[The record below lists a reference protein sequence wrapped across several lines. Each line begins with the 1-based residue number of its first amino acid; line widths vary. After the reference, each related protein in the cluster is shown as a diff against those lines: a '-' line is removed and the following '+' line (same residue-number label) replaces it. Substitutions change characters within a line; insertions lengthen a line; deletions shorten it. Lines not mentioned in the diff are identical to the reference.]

1 MDLNGLARFAAV
13 VERGG
18 FSAAA
23 RTLGVPRQA
32 LHRSVAA
39 LEATAGV
46 QLLERSGS
54 RVRVTDAGER
64 LAKHAAT
71 ILSEARAAHA
81 NLSAARRRPRGR
93 LRITAP
99 HLFAEEFLSLP
110 IQDFLAAWP
119 DVEVDADLSTA
130 RRDLSRHDLDLA
142 IRLGPRPTE
151 AGYVVQL
158 GSLSQACAAAPSY
171 LARTAPLLEPRDL
184 SQHAVIVYGAARG
197 NYQLQFEREAGR
209 QAISVTPRLRVDSAR
224 IALSACRAGIGVAWL
239 PELMCT
245 DDLASGAL
253 STVLAPWRCPKAMVW
268 AFTSTPIARS
278 PTLRAFVD
286 LVRARMPKPKE

>member
-1 MDLNGLARFAAV
+1 MDLNGLVRFAAV

-32 LHRSVAA
+32 LHRSVSA

-81 NLSAARRRPRGR
+81 NLAAARRRPRGR

-119 DVEVDADLSTA
+119 DVEVDADLTTA

-158 GSLSQACAAAPSY
+158 GSLSQACVAAPSY
-171 LARTAPLLEPRDL
+171 LAKAAPLLEPRDL
-184 SQHAVIVYGAARG
+184 PQHAVIVYGAARG
-197 NYQLQFEREAGR
+197 SYQ
-209 QAISVTPRLRVDSAR
+209 LRVDSAR
-224 IALSACRAGIGVAWL
+224 IALSACRAAIGVAWL
-239 PELMCT
+239 PELMCA
-245 DDLASGAL
+245 DDVVSGTL
-253 STVLAPWRCPKAMVW
+253 STVLAPWRCPKATVW
-268 AFTSTPIARS
+268 AFSSTPIARS

-286 LVRARMPKPKE
+286 LVRARMPKNG

>member
-1 MDLNGLARFAAV
+1 MDLNGLVRFAAV

-46 QLLERSGS
+46 QLLERSGN
-54 RVRVTDAGER
+54 RVRVTAAGER
-64 LAKHAAT
+64 LTKHAAT

-81 NLSAARRRPRGR
+81 NLAAARHKPRGR
-93 LRITAP
+93 LRLTAP

-119 DVEVDADLSTA
+119 DVEVDADLTTA
-130 RRDLSRHDLDLA
+130 RRDLSRNDLDLA
-142 IRLGPRPTE
+142 IRLGQRPTE

-158 GSLSQACAAAPSY
+158 GSLSQVCCAAPSY
-171 LARTAPLLEPRDL
+171 LARAAPLLEPRDL
-184 SQHAVIVYGAARG
+184 SQHAVIVYGPGRAS
-197 NYQLQFEREAGR
+197 YQLQFERETERLAV
-209 QAISVTPRLRVDSAR
+209 SVTPRLRVDSAR
-224 IALSACRAGIGVAWL
+224 IALSACRAALGVAWL
-239 PELMCT
+239 PELACAQ
-245 DDLASGAL
+245 DVSSGTL
-253 STVLAPWRCPKAMVW
+253 SIVLAPWSCPKASVW
-268 AFTSTPIARS
+268 AFSSTPIARN

-286 LVRARMPKPKE
+286 LVRARML